1 MTKLLVTA
9 LTPVLA
15 LGLLACPEAPKG
27 KEATSAGVEEP
38 ASGAAI
44 RPAAPMIKVDEGVDL
59 ASKTIRLGALND
71 ESGPAAA
78 IGKPYAWGKRILAA
92 QVNAGGSGILPD
104 GWKVELVEKDHGYD
118 PGKSQQAYESIKGD
132 VLTIITSFGTPA
144 TLPLRPFLKRD
155 NIVAFPASLSS
166 QMAEYEFTPPAGP
179 SYVFEAR
186 RAMDWAIASGGGKG
200 AVKPGIIY
208 DQTDY
213 GKDGLVGWQKA
224 AAQHGVEI
232 VAERAVKP
240 GQKDFT
246 ADITALVKAGAT
258 HVLLTVLPS
267 STGPILG
274 TAAKMK
280 YAPVWIGNTPAW
292 IDAFFAHPKLP
303 PVVFGKFHWVTGEPF
318 WAEEVP
324 GMEAFLAAYEQHGKG
339 NVQPDFYVLMSY
351 VQGRIALEAATRAI
365 GNKDLTRAGYLAALK
380 SIENW
385 DMGGLVQPIT
395 LKTLPYVTSTKTRV
409 LKPDFE
415 KKTWAL
421 VADYAD
427 PAGMK

>member
-1 MTKLLVTA
+1 MKKLHVLA
-9 LTPVLA
+9 LTPALA
-15 LGLLACPEAPKG
+15 LLACAEAKKEAPK
-27 KEATSAGVEEP
+27 EA
-38 ASGAAI
+38 
-44 RPAAPMIKVDEGVDL
+44 AAPVKAAEAVALKTDKGVD
-59 ASKTIRLGALND
+59 AATKTIRLGALND

-92 QVNAGGSGILPD
+92 EVNAGGSGVLPE
-104 GWKVELVEKDHGYD
+104 GWKVELIEKDHGYN
-118 PGKSQQAYESIKGD
+118 PGKAQQAYESIKDD
-132 VLTIITSFGTPA
+132 VLAIATSFGTPA

-155 NIVAFPASLSS
+155 TVVAFPASLSS

-179 SYVFEAR
+179 SYVIEAR
-186 RAMDWAIASGGGKG
+186 RAMDWVLTTGDKG
-200 AVKPGIIY
+200 AIKPAIIY

-213 GKDGLVGWQKA
+213 GKDGIVGWQKA
-224 AAQHGVEI
+224 AKQHGIEI

-246 ADITALVKAGAT
+246 ADITALKKAGAT

-280 YAPVWIGNTPAW
+280 YMPTWIGNTPAW

-303 PVVFGKFHWVTGEPF
+303 PPVFSKFYWVPGEPY
-318 WAEEVP
+318 WGEEVA
-324 GMEAFLAAYEQHGKG
+324 GMKAFLTAYDKYGKG
-339 NVQPDFYVLMSY
+339 KVRPDFYVLMSY
-351 VQGRIALEAATRAI
+351 VQGRIALEAAKRAI
-365 GNKDLTRAGYLAALK
+365 DKGDITRAGYLAALK

-395 LKTLPYVTSTKTRV
+395 LTTSPYVTSTKTRI
-409 LKPDFE
+409 LKADFE
-415 KKTWAL
+415 KKTWTS
-421 VADYAD
+421 VAGYAE
-427 PAGMK
+427 PAGS